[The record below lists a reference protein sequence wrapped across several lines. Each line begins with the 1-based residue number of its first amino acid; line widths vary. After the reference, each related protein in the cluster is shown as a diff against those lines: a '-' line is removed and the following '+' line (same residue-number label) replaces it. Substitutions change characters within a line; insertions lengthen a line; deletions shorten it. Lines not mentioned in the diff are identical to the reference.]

1 MGIVVTKRRGNKM
14 RKLIV
19 TAALM
24 LAINTSPAYSKLVK
38 VEFDCD
44 FVRVEALKGVTDYKN
59 LTIKINDGATTIGDV
74 IQFRKWRDDL
84 VSDTNMLT
92 NVYNTFCK

>member
-1 MGIVVTKRRGNKM
+1 M

-19 TAALM
+19 TTALM
-24 LAINTSPAYSKLVK
+24 LAINTSPAYSKVGI
-38 VEFDCD
+38 DCD
-44 FVRVEALKGVTDYKN
+44 FVRVEALKGVADYKN
-59 LTIKINDGATTIGDV
+59 LTIRMNDTERPIGEV
-74 IQFRKWRDDL
+74 IEFRKRRDDT

>member
-1 MGIVVTKRRGNKM
+1 M

-24 LAINTSPAYSKLVK
+24 LAINTSPAHSKSDI
-38 VEFDCD
+38 DCD
-44 FVRVEALKGVTDYKN
+44 FVKVEALKGVQVYKE
-59 LTIKINDGATTIGDV
+59 LTILMNDGATVLENKQMYRRWLDESV
-74 IQFRKWRDDL
+74 P
-84 VSDTNMLT
+84 DTHMLT

>member
-1 MGIVVTKRRGNKM
+1 M

-24 LAINTSPAYSKLVK
+24 LAINTSPAYSKSDI
-38 VEFDCD
+38 DCD
-44 FVRVEALKGVTDYKN
+44 FVKVEALNGVQVYKEV
-59 LTIKINDGATTIGDV
+59 TILMNDGATILSDKEMYQRWLDV
-74 IQFRKWRDDL
+74 
-84 VSDTNMLT
+84 VVPNTNMLT

>member
-1 MGIVVTKRRGNKM
+1 M

-19 TAALM
+19 TTALV

-44 FVRVEALKGVTDYKN
+44 FVRVEALKGVTVYKE
-59 LTIKINDGATTIGDV
+59 LTIKMNDGATILSDKQMFQRWLDDV
-74 IQFRKWRDDL
+74 
-84 VSDTNMLT
+84 VPNTNMLT